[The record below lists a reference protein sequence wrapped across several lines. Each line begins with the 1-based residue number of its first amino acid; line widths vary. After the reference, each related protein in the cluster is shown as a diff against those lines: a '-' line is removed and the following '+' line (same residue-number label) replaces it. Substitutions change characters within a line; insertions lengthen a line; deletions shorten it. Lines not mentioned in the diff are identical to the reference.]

1 MNRFRSSAR
10 RTFRSLH
17 ASRNFRL
24 YLFGQAISAS
34 GTWINATATSWL
46 VLTLTHSG
54 VALGINVALL
64 FAPILIF
71 GAWGGVLADKFDK
84 RRILV
89 WTQTAFAVTAF
100 AMFIVAAV
108 FPRLWMV
115 YLLSTVAGFITAID
129 NPTRQSF
136 YVEIVG
142 QKSVMNAVSL
152 NSAAFTGARILG
164 PAIAG
169 LLIVTFHSLSVCFLV
184 DGVSYLA
191 VITALLL
198 MRTSEMYP
206 QERTTREHG
215 HLKAGILY
223 VWRTDELRRPLILMT
238 GVFTLSFNFS
248 VLLPLVANVTFR
260 GNADALGLLSAMVG
274 VGSLL
279 GALTVT
285 NRDRTPTMHRLA
297 VFSVA
302 TGGALALSGVAPTLP
317 LAAAAMVPV
326 GFTVMAFM
334 ITGNTMLQLHA
345 RPQARG
351 RVMALYGVVFL
362 GSTPIGAP
370 IAGWI
375 GQRFST
381 GAGLIGGGAAAV
393 VFGLIVLW
401 QLRRPIAVDTI
412 TTPELTSAPEQVPGA
427 ENASLTA

>member
-1 MNRFRSSAR
+1 MNRFRISAR
-10 RTFRSLH
+10 RTFQSLH
-17 ASRNFRL
+17 SSRNFRL

-46 VLTLTHSG
+46 VLQLTHSG

-64 FAPILIF
+64 FLPILIF

-89 WTQTAFAVTAF
+89 WTQTAFAATAF
-100 AMFIVAAV
+100 LMFIVAITR
-108 FPRLWMV
+108 PQLWMV
-115 YLLSTVAGFITAID
+115 YVLSTVAGFITAID

-142 QKSVMNAVSL
+142 EKSVMNAVSL
-152 NSAAFTGARILG
+152 NSAAFTGARIVG

-169 LLIVTFHSLSVCFLV
+169 VLIVTLESLGTSACFLV

-191 VITALLL
+191 VITALLM
-198 MRTSEMYP
+198 MRTSELHP
-206 QERTTREHG
+206 QKRTTRESG

-248 VLLPLVANVTFR
+248 VLLPLVANQKFG

-274 VGSLL
+274 VGSLI
-279 GALTVT
+279 GALTVA
-285 NRDRTPTMHRLA
+285 NRDRIPTMQRLA

-302 TGGALALSGVAPTLP
+302 TGVALVVSGVAPTLP

-370 IAGWI
+370 IAGWV
-375 GQRFST
+375 GQHFHPGT
-381 GAGLIGGGAAAV
+381 GLIGGGAAAAL
-393 VFGLIVLW
+393 FGLLA
-401 QLRRPIAVDTI
+401 LRQRERMSATVS
-412 TTPELTSAPEQVPGA
+412 EMTSAPEQVPGA

>member
-1 MNRFRSSAR
+1 MNRLRLSVR
-10 RTFRSLH
+10 RTFQSVH
-17 ASRNFRL
+17 SSRNFRL

-46 VLTLTHSG
+46 VLELTHSG
-54 VALGINVALL
+54 VALGVNVALL

-89 WTQTAFAVTAF
+89 WTQTAFALTAF

-108 FPRLWMV
+108 HPHLWMV
-115 YLLSTVAGFITAID
+115 YTLSTVAGFITAID

-152 NSAAFTGARILG
+152 NSAAFTGARVIG
-164 PAIAG
+164 PALAG
-169 LLIVTFHSLSVCFLV
+169 LLIVSYGTAICFLV
-184 DGVSYLA
+184 DGVSYVA
-191 VITALLL
+191 VIAALLM
-198 MRTSEMYP
+198 MRTSEMHP
-206 QERTTREHG
+206 QERSTREHG

-223 VWRTDELRRPLILMT
+223 VWHTDELRRPLILMT

-248 VLLPLVANVTFR
+248 VLLPLVAKHFH

-274 VGSLL
+274 VGSLI
-279 GALTVT
+279 GALTVA

-302 TGGALALSGVAPTLP
+302 TGVALVVSGVAPTLG

-334 ITGNTMLQLHA
+334 ITGNTLLQLHA

-362 GSTPIGAP
+362 GSTPIGGP
-370 IAGWI
+370 IAGWV
-375 GQRFST
+375 GQHVSA
-381 GAGLIGGGAAAV
+381 GAGLAGGGAAAML
-393 VFGLIVLW
+393 FGLLALW
-401 QLRRPIAVDTI
+401 QRERMSASVSA
-412 TTPELTSAPEQVPGA
+412 LTSAPEQVPGA